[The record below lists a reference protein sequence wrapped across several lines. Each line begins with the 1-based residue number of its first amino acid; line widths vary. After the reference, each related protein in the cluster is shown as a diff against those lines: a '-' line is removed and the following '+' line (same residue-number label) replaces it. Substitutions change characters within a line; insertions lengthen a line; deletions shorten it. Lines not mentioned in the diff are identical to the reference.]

1 MSIVT
6 DLADAIDR
14 QEGPDQNNNPGN
26 IWDGLDPAHGK
37 TKRIWPELPIDGRG
51 FVIYPTPSAGRA
63 ALEHDLSIKIG
74 RGMDLRALLTQY
86 APPSQNDTETYI
98 RNVSTWT
105 GIPTDVP
112 LNQLN
117 QFPAGVIVAGG
128 PSAGGEG
135 PPDPFSDVFGAQE
148 PATVQADV
156 LPGPVSP
163 EMLLGLLIGGL
174 ILYFLVED

>member
-26 IWDGLDPAHGK
+26 IWDGLDPANGK
-37 TKRIWPELPIDGRG
+37 TRRIWPELPIDGRG
-51 FVIYPTPSAGRA
+51 FVIYPSRAAGRA

-112 LNQLN
+112 LNRLD
-117 QFPAGVIVAGG
+117 QFQ
-128 PSAGGEG
+128 PSAGGEVVAYN
-135 PPDPFSDVFGAQE
+135 PPPDDPFSDVFGPQD
-148 PATVQADV
+148 PSTVQAGV
-156 LPGPVSP
+156 LPGAISP
-163 EMLLGLLIGGL
+163 AMVLGLLIGGL